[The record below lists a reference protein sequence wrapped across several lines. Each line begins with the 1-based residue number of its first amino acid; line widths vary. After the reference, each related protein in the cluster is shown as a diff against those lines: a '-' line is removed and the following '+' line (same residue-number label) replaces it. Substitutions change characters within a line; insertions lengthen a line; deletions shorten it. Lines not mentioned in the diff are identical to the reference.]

1 MLLLRVQ
8 EQLRIS
14 HRAIDCMVRDSLLQ
28 CETIRLQKK
37 DSLLQCETI
46 RLQKKAFMNLQAE
59 VERLN
64 SEKQQGHESHQA
76 GDLLLPL
83 FPRMMLLLKTIG

>member
-14 HRAIDCMVRDSLLQ
+14 HRAIDCMVR
-28 CETIRLQKK
+28 